1 MELSCSVG
9 VDENC
14 AVVMKNSIEVPQ
26 KKLKVGLSYDPAIPL
41 LSIYPKEMK
50 SELQMDVY
58 YNYIYLKLYSKI
70 MHHYIQKYK
79 IF

>member
-26 KKLKVGLSYDPAIPL
+26 KKLKVELSYDPEISL
-41 LSIYPKEMK
+41 LGM
-50 SELQMDVY
+50 
-58 YNYIYLKLYSKI
+58 YL
-70 MHHYIQKYK
+70 
-79 IF
+79 

>member
-1 MELSCSVG
+1 MKTS
-9 VDENC
+9 

-26 KKLKVGLSYDPAIPL
+26 KRKLKIELSYDPATPF

-58 YNYIYLKLYSKI
+58 YNYIGL
-70 MHHYIQKYK
+70 
-79 IF
+79 

>member
-26 KKLKVGLSYDPAIPL
+26 KKLKVELSYDPAIPL

-58 YNYIYLKLYSKI
+58 YNYIDLKLYSKI